1 MASDREDQKPT
12 IDDQYP
18 DHLVTFDGSDDPYNP
33 MNWPFRKKFITTI
46 SYGLTTC
53 WITLASAIFAAAI
66 EPVSTEFNVNTETSA
81 AATSLLVFGFGLGPL
96 VWGPLSELYGRKW
109 LILIPYFI
117 AAIFAFGT
125 ATAKD
130 IQTVL
135 ITRFFSGLFGSAP
148 VTITGGVMADIWAPH
163 QLGNAIVAYGVTIVG
178 GPTLGPIIGGALCS
192 NRLGWR
198 WTEYLTGIVMMAQL
212 AVDLLVIDESY
223 APILL
228 ARKAHKLR
236 LQTQDWAL
244 HAKHEEWDVS
254 FKELYQKYFIR
265 PFQMMAT
272 PICLLMSLYASFVY
286 GILYANL
293 ESFSI
298 EYQEVRQW
306 GPVVGTL
313 PFITLLIGILCAA
326 AVNIY
331 NNKYYRRKL
340 MENGYRAVPEAR
352 LPPMML
358 GGIVFT
364 AGQFLFAWTSSPSVN
379 YWPSI
384 IGIALTGLG
393 FTTIFQA
400 ALGYL
405 IDTFTR
411 YSASAVA
418 ANTFMRSMFSGA
430 FPLFIIPMYHKL
442 GVDWGITVFGC
453 IAAALIPS
461 SGSAS
466 VVRAGNTPDYSG
478 YNTLSLIR
486 RTPARPG
493 RQPKDSKQK
502 NSTSLDT
509 SWVNAILFAYTGEQ
523 ELGSKQGNSSVS
535 ASIEITCAT
544 CYIKGTATTEFIYDR
559 EFNVSRAFSNF
570 TNQVRRGIDSLA
582 DETADYIEKYIDK
595 VADNLEDGFDMDDF
609 DLPPLDYNLN
619 IDIPEIPE
627 FRLQFQFDGL
637 EVYMLIDTVL
647 SAGATYTLNLYT
659 STTPA
664 GFAVRDNL
672 EVGVIFA
679 IDLILSVE
687 GEINISSGFH
697 LRLDDGVLFDI
708 AIFSKEISNLTINGG
723 DFEFLPV
730 TLESAGVVFKAVLRV
745 GVKAGF
751 EIASPEV
758 SIAGKTIFHVGG
770 GVEVGVF
777 ANIAELITNVTL
789 STDEDN
795 DCSLRVEEVYQLAV
809 GAAAGASVAI
819 DDITWGPMPETE
831 IPVFYTTLGHAC
843 ASQRSSDASLSITTS
858 PALETTSKYTT
869 TRTHVTVVPT
879 DSEADFPESVI
890 HTVTSLIPFGNG
902 ANKLVAMSGVPS
914 SYIPPTT
921 TPSARE
927 NGKDDDSNGT
937 SNERSSGVSKS
948 VIIGVSVGLGVPF
961 LLGGI
966 AVIW

>member
-1 MASDREDQKPT
+1 M
-12 IDDQYP
+12 
-18 DHLVTFDGSDDPYNP
+18 LFDALLLGLFLATR
-33 MNWPFRKKFITTI
+33 PF
-46 SYGLTTC
+46 
-53 WITLASAIFAAAI
+53 
-66 EPVSTEFNVNTETSA
+66 
-81 AATSLLVFGFGLGPL
+81 LVF
-96 VWGPLSELYGRKW
+96 
-109 LILIPYFI
+109 
-117 AAIFAFGT
+117 
-125 ATAKD
+125 
-130 IQTVL
+130 
-135 ITRFFSGLFGSAP
+135 
-148 VTITGGVMADIWAPH
+148 
-163 QLGNAIVAYGVTIVG
+163 
-178 GPTLGPIIGGALCS
+178 
-192 NRLGWR
+192 
-198 WTEYLTGIVMMAQL
+198 
-212 AVDLLVIDESY
+212 
-223 APILL
+223 
-228 ARKAHKLR
+228 
-236 LQTQDWAL
+236 
-244 HAKHEEWDVS
+244 
-254 FKELYQKYFIR
+254 
-265 PFQMMAT
+265 
-272 PICLLMSLYASFVY
+272 
-286 GILYANL
+286 
-293 ESFSI
+293 
-298 EYQEVRQW
+298 
-306 GPVVGTL
+306 
-313 PFITLLIGILCAA
+313 
-326 AVNIY
+326 
-331 NNKYYRRKL
+331 
-340 MENGYRAVPEAR
+340 
-352 LPPMML
+352 
-358 GGIVFT
+358 
-364 AGQFLFAWTSSPSVN
+364 
-379 YWPSI
+379 
-384 IGIALTGLG
+384 
-393 FTTIFQA
+393 
-400 ALGYL
+400 
-405 IDTFTR
+405 
-411 YSASAVA
+411 
-418 ANTFMRSMFSGA
+418 
-430 FPLFIIPMYHKL
+430 
-442 GVDWGITVFGC
+442 
-453 IAAALIPS
+453 
-461 SGSAS
+461 GSAS

-478 YNTLSLIR
+478 YNTLSLVR

-523 ELGSKQGNSSVS
+523 ELGSKQGNSSLS

-708 AIFSKEISNLTINGG
+708 AIFSKEISNLTMQKLNRNGG

-758 SIAGKTIFHVGG
+758 SIAGKTIVHVGG

-843 ASQRSSDASLSITTS
+843 ASQRSSDASLPITTS
-858 PALETTSKYTT
+858 PALELRGKNDDEVEMETT
-869 TRTHVTVVPT
+869 TISTKATFVVVASRPT
-879 DSEADFPESVI
+879 SPESVI

-902 ANKLVAMSGVPS
+902 ANKLVAMSGAPS
-914 SYIPPTT
+914 SYVPPTT
-921 TPSARE
+921 TPSAKE

-937 SNERSSGVSKS
+937 SNERSGGVSKS
-948 VIIGVSVGLGVPF
+948 AIIGVSVGLGVPF

-966 AVIW
+966 AVIWVLRKKRRSLAGTSPAPVETVEPTLSSSKTPGLNIAYDYLLFLRQ

>member
-1 MASDREDQKPT
+1 M
-12 IDDQYP
+12 
-18 DHLVTFDGSDDPYNP
+18 LFDALLLGLFLATR
-33 MNWPFRKKFITTI
+33 PF
-46 SYGLTTC
+46 
-53 WITLASAIFAAAI
+53 
-66 EPVSTEFNVNTETSA
+66 
-81 AATSLLVFGFGLGPL
+81 LVF
-96 VWGPLSELYGRKW
+96 
-109 LILIPYFI
+109 
-117 AAIFAFGT
+117 
-125 ATAKD
+125 
-130 IQTVL
+130 
-135 ITRFFSGLFGSAP
+135 
-148 VTITGGVMADIWAPH
+148 
-163 QLGNAIVAYGVTIVG
+163 
-178 GPTLGPIIGGALCS
+178 
-192 NRLGWR
+192 
-198 WTEYLTGIVMMAQL
+198 
-212 AVDLLVIDESY
+212 
-223 APILL
+223 
-228 ARKAHKLR
+228 
-236 LQTQDWAL
+236 
-244 HAKHEEWDVS
+244 
-254 FKELYQKYFIR
+254 
-265 PFQMMAT
+265 
-272 PICLLMSLYASFVY
+272 
-286 GILYANL
+286 
-293 ESFSI
+293 
-298 EYQEVRQW
+298 
-306 GPVVGTL
+306 
-313 PFITLLIGILCAA
+313 
-326 AVNIY
+326 
-331 NNKYYRRKL
+331 
-340 MENGYRAVPEAR
+340 
-352 LPPMML
+352 
-358 GGIVFT
+358 
-364 AGQFLFAWTSSPSVN
+364 
-379 YWPSI
+379 
-384 IGIALTGLG
+384 
-393 FTTIFQA
+393 
-400 ALGYL
+400 
-405 IDTFTR
+405 
-411 YSASAVA
+411 
-418 ANTFMRSMFSGA
+418 
-430 FPLFIIPMYHKL
+430 
-442 GVDWGITVFGC
+442 
-453 IAAALIPS
+453 
-461 SGSAS
+461 GSAS

-697 LRLDDGVLFDI
+697 LRLDDGVL
-708 AIFSKEISNLTINGG
+708 NGG

-858 PALETTSKYTT
+858 PALEVRGKNDDEVEMETTTISTKTTFVVVACQSEGLVNCPMSLQTTSKYTT

-966 AVIW
+966 AVIWILRKKRRSLAGTSPAPVETVESTLSSSKTPGILVHEQRDP

>member
-1 MASDREDQKPT
+1 M
-12 IDDQYP
+12 
-18 DHLVTFDGSDDPYNP
+18 LFDALLLGLFLATR
-33 MNWPFRKKFITTI
+33 PF
-46 SYGLTTC
+46 
-53 WITLASAIFAAAI
+53 
-66 EPVSTEFNVNTETSA
+66 
-81 AATSLLVFGFGLGPL
+81 LVF
-96 VWGPLSELYGRKW
+96 
-109 LILIPYFI
+109 
-117 AAIFAFGT
+117 
-125 ATAKD
+125 
-130 IQTVL
+130 
-135 ITRFFSGLFGSAP
+135 
-148 VTITGGVMADIWAPH
+148 
-163 QLGNAIVAYGVTIVG
+163 
-178 GPTLGPIIGGALCS
+178 
-192 NRLGWR
+192 
-198 WTEYLTGIVMMAQL
+198 
-212 AVDLLVIDESY
+212 
-223 APILL
+223 
-228 ARKAHKLR
+228 
-236 LQTQDWAL
+236 
-244 HAKHEEWDVS
+244 
-254 FKELYQKYFIR
+254 
-265 PFQMMAT
+265 
-272 PICLLMSLYASFVY
+272 
-286 GILYANL
+286 
-293 ESFSI
+293 
-298 EYQEVRQW
+298 
-306 GPVVGTL
+306 
-313 PFITLLIGILCAA
+313 
-326 AVNIY
+326 
-331 NNKYYRRKL
+331 
-340 MENGYRAVPEAR
+340 
-352 LPPMML
+352 
-358 GGIVFT
+358 
-364 AGQFLFAWTSSPSVN
+364 
-379 YWPSI
+379 
-384 IGIALTGLG
+384 
-393 FTTIFQA
+393 
-400 ALGYL
+400 
-405 IDTFTR
+405 
-411 YSASAVA
+411 
-418 ANTFMRSMFSGA
+418 
-430 FPLFIIPMYHKL
+430 
-442 GVDWGITVFGC
+442 
-453 IAAALIPS
+453 
-461 SGSAS
+461 GSAS

-478 YNTLSLIR
+478 YNTLSLVR

-523 ELGSKQGNSSVS
+523 ELGSKQGNSSLS

-708 AIFSKEISNLTINGG
+708 AIFSKEISNLTMQKLNRNGG

-758 SIAGKTIFHVGG
+758 SIAGKTIVHVGG

-843 ASQRSSDASLSITTS
+843 ASQRSSDASLPITTS
-858 PALETTSKYTT
+858 PALELRGKNDDEVEMETT
-869 TRTHVTVVPT
+869 TISTKATFVVVACQSEGLVNSRPT
-879 DSEADFPESVI
+879 SPESVI

-902 ANKLVAMSGVPS
+902 ANKLVAMSGAPS
-914 SYIPPTT
+914 SYVPPTT
-921 TPSARE
+921 TPSAKE

-937 SNERSSGVSKS
+937 SNERSGGVSKS
-948 VIIGVSVGLGVPF
+948 AIIGVSVGLGVPF

-966 AVIW
+966 AVIWVLRKKRRSLAGTSPAPVETVEPTLSSSKTPGILVHEQRDP

>member
-1 MASDREDQKPT
+1 M
-12 IDDQYP
+12 
-18 DHLVTFDGSDDPYNP
+18 LFDALLLGLFLATR
-33 MNWPFRKKFITTI
+33 PF
-46 SYGLTTC
+46 
-53 WITLASAIFAAAI
+53 
-66 EPVSTEFNVNTETSA
+66 
-81 AATSLLVFGFGLGPL
+81 LVF
-96 VWGPLSELYGRKW
+96 
-109 LILIPYFI
+109 
-117 AAIFAFGT
+117 
-125 ATAKD
+125 
-130 IQTVL
+130 
-135 ITRFFSGLFGSAP
+135 
-148 VTITGGVMADIWAPH
+148 
-163 QLGNAIVAYGVTIVG
+163 
-178 GPTLGPIIGGALCS
+178 
-192 NRLGWR
+192 
-198 WTEYLTGIVMMAQL
+198 
-212 AVDLLVIDESY
+212 
-223 APILL
+223 
-228 ARKAHKLR
+228 
-236 LQTQDWAL
+236 
-244 HAKHEEWDVS
+244 
-254 FKELYQKYFIR
+254 
-265 PFQMMAT
+265 
-272 PICLLMSLYASFVY
+272 
-286 GILYANL
+286 
-293 ESFSI
+293 
-298 EYQEVRQW
+298 
-306 GPVVGTL
+306 
-313 PFITLLIGILCAA
+313 
-326 AVNIY
+326 
-331 NNKYYRRKL
+331 
-340 MENGYRAVPEAR
+340 
-352 LPPMML
+352 
-358 GGIVFT
+358 
-364 AGQFLFAWTSSPSVN
+364 
-379 YWPSI
+379 
-384 IGIALTGLG
+384 
-393 FTTIFQA
+393 
-400 ALGYL
+400 
-405 IDTFTR
+405 
-411 YSASAVA
+411 
-418 ANTFMRSMFSGA
+418 
-430 FPLFIIPMYHKL
+430 
-442 GVDWGITVFGC
+442 
-453 IAAALIPS
+453 
-461 SGSAS
+461 GSAS

-478 YNTLSLIR
+478 YNTPSLIR
-486 RTPARPG
+486 RSPARPG

-544 CYIKGTATTEFIYDR
+544 CYIKGTATTEFIHDR
-559 EFNVSRAFSNF
+559 EFNISRAFSNF

-647 SAGATYTLNLYT
+647 SAGATYILNLYT

-679 IDLILSVE
+679 IDLILSVD

-708 AIFSKEISNLTINGG
+708 AIFSKEISNLTMQKLNRNGG

-843 ASQRSSDASLSITTS
+843 ASQRSSDVSLPITTS
-858 PALETTSKYTT
+858 PALEVRGKNDDEVEMETT
-869 TRTHVTVVPT
+869 TISTKATFVVVACQ
-879 DSEADFPESVI
+879 SEGLADFPESVS

-921 TPSARE
+921 TSSAKQ

-937 SNERSSGVSKS
+937 SNERSGGVSKS

-966 AVIW
+966 AVILLLRKKRRSLAGTSPAPVETVESTLSSSKTHGILVHEQRDP

>member
-1 MASDREDQKPT
+1 M
-12 IDDQYP
+12 
-18 DHLVTFDGSDDPYNP
+18 LFDALLLGLFLANR
-33 MNWPFRKKFITTI
+33 PF
-46 SYGLTTC
+46 
-53 WITLASAIFAAAI
+53 
-66 EPVSTEFNVNTETSA
+66 
-81 AATSLLVFGFGLGPL
+81 LVF
-96 VWGPLSELYGRKW
+96 
-109 LILIPYFI
+109 
-117 AAIFAFGT
+117 
-125 ATAKD
+125 
-130 IQTVL
+130 
-135 ITRFFSGLFGSAP
+135 
-148 VTITGGVMADIWAPH
+148 
-163 QLGNAIVAYGVTIVG
+163 
-178 GPTLGPIIGGALCS
+178 
-192 NRLGWR
+192 
-198 WTEYLTGIVMMAQL
+198 
-212 AVDLLVIDESY
+212 
-223 APILL
+223 
-228 ARKAHKLR
+228 
-236 LQTQDWAL
+236 
-244 HAKHEEWDVS
+244 
-254 FKELYQKYFIR
+254 
-265 PFQMMAT
+265 
-272 PICLLMSLYASFVY
+272 
-286 GILYANL
+286 
-293 ESFSI
+293 
-298 EYQEVRQW
+298 
-306 GPVVGTL
+306 
-313 PFITLLIGILCAA
+313 
-326 AVNIY
+326 
-331 NNKYYRRKL
+331 
-340 MENGYRAVPEAR
+340 
-352 LPPMML
+352 
-358 GGIVFT
+358 
-364 AGQFLFAWTSSPSVN
+364 
-379 YWPSI
+379 
-384 IGIALTGLG
+384 
-393 FTTIFQA
+393 
-400 ALGYL
+400 
-405 IDTFTR
+405 
-411 YSASAVA
+411 
-418 ANTFMRSMFSGA
+418 
-430 FPLFIIPMYHKL
+430 
-442 GVDWGITVFGC
+442 
-453 IAAALIPS
+453 
-461 SGSAS
+461 GSAS
-466 VVRAGNTPDYSG
+466 VVRAGNTPDYPG
-478 YNTLSLIR
+478 YNTLSLVR
-486 RTPARPG
+486 RTPARLG

-509 SWVNAILFAYTGEQ
+509 SWVNAVLFAYTGEQ

-582 DETADYIEKYIDK
+582 DETADYIEKYIDT

-679 IDLILSVE
+679 IDLILSVD

-858 PALETTSKYTT
+858 PALEVRGKNDDEVEMETTTISTKTTFVVVACQSEGLVNCPMSLQTTSKYTT

-879 DSEADFPESVI
+879 DSEADFPESVS

-914 SYIPPTT
+914 SYVPPTT
-921 TPSARE
+921 TSSAKE

-937 SNERSSGVSKS
+937 SNDRSGGVSKS

-966 AVIW
+966 AVIWLLRKKRRSLAGTSPAPVETVESTLPSSKTPGILVHEQRDP

>member
-1 MASDREDQKPT
+1 M
-12 IDDQYP
+12 
-18 DHLVTFDGSDDPYNP
+18 LFDALLLGLFLATR
-33 MNWPFRKKFITTI
+33 PF
-46 SYGLTTC
+46 
-53 WITLASAIFAAAI
+53 
-66 EPVSTEFNVNTETSA
+66 
-81 AATSLLVFGFGLGPL
+81 LVF
-96 VWGPLSELYGRKW
+96 
-109 LILIPYFI
+109 
-117 AAIFAFGT
+117 
-125 ATAKD
+125 
-130 IQTVL
+130 
-135 ITRFFSGLFGSAP
+135 
-148 VTITGGVMADIWAPH
+148 
-163 QLGNAIVAYGVTIVG
+163 
-178 GPTLGPIIGGALCS
+178 
-192 NRLGWR
+192 
-198 WTEYLTGIVMMAQL
+198 
-212 AVDLLVIDESY
+212 
-223 APILL
+223 
-228 ARKAHKLR
+228 
-236 LQTQDWAL
+236 
-244 HAKHEEWDVS
+244 
-254 FKELYQKYFIR
+254 
-265 PFQMMAT
+265 
-272 PICLLMSLYASFVY
+272 
-286 GILYANL
+286 
-293 ESFSI
+293 
-298 EYQEVRQW
+298 
-306 GPVVGTL
+306 
-313 PFITLLIGILCAA
+313 
-326 AVNIY
+326 
-331 NNKYYRRKL
+331 
-340 MENGYRAVPEAR
+340 
-352 LPPMML
+352 
-358 GGIVFT
+358 
-364 AGQFLFAWTSSPSVN
+364 
-379 YWPSI
+379 
-384 IGIALTGLG
+384 
-393 FTTIFQA
+393 
-400 ALGYL
+400 
-405 IDTFTR
+405 
-411 YSASAVA
+411 
-418 ANTFMRSMFSGA
+418 
-430 FPLFIIPMYHKL
+430 
-442 GVDWGITVFGC
+442 
-453 IAAALIPS
+453 
-461 SGSAS
+461 GSAS
-466 VVRAGNTPDYSG
+466 VVRADNTPDYSG
-478 YNTLSLIR
+478 YNTLSLVR

-582 DETADYIEKYIDK
+582 DETADYIEKYIDT

-664 GFAVRDNL
+664 GFAVRDSL

-708 AIFSKEISNLTINGG
+708 AIFSKEISNLTMQKCNRNGG

-858 PALETTSKYTT
+858 PTLEVRGKNDDEVEMETTTISSKATF
-869 TRTHVTVVPT
+869 VVVACQ
-879 DSEADFPESVI
+879 SEGLADFPESVS

-921 TPSARE
+921 TSSAKQ

-937 SNERSSGVSKS
+937 SNERSGGVSKS

-966 AVIW
+966 AVILLLRKKRRSLAGTSPAPVETVESTLSSSKTPGILVHEQRDP